1 MLVET
6 EAEESERLAEAAKYS
21 DEDSDEDDY
30 RMNFA
35 VPAAAEPAEP
45 AVIVDTERN
54 MEWIKYEVTQ
64 KPRGGP
70 RHPPLDHEKPGYN
83 PNILPPSFSDQLIAE
98 RKMRMYGHKP
108 CYAPA
113 NKHDALRRQ
122 NILKRYRDYGYT
134 NEEVDHLRIR
144 KEFIESLR
152 MCQLDMYKDYEA
164 AGSFTGAR

>member
-1 MLVET
+1 MYTLVET
-6 EAEESERLAEAAKYS
+6 DAEESERLVEAAKYS
-21 DEDSDEDDY
+21 DEDDY
-30 RMNFA
+30 R
-35 VPAAAEPAEP
+35 VEPAAAEAPEP

-54 MEWIKYEVTQ
+54 MEWIKYEVTP

-70 RHPPLDHEKPGYN
+70 RHPPLDHEKPGHN
-83 PNILPPSFSDQLIAE
+83 PTILILASFSDQLIAE

-122 NILKRYRDYGYT
+122 NILRRYRDYGY
-134 NEEVDHLRIR
+134 NNGEVDHLRIR

>member
-6 EAEESERLAEAAKYS
+6 EAEESERLAEVAKYS

-35 VPAAAEPAEP
+35 VPAAAEPVEP

-70 RHPPLDHEKPGYN
+70 RHPPLDHEKPG
-83 PNILPPSFSDQLIAE
+83 
-98 RKMRMYGHKP
+98 
-108 CYAPA
+108 
-113 NKHDALRRQ
+113 
-122 NILKRYRDYGYT
+122 
-134 NEEVDHLRIR
+134 
-144 KEFIESLR
+144 
-152 MCQLDMYKDYEA
+152 
-164 AGSFTGAR
+164 

>member
-1 MLVET
+1 MLVEI

-30 RMNFA
+30 RMNFD
-35 VPAAAEPAEP
+35 VPAA

-98 RKMRMYGHKP
+98 TFMRRYGHKP

-113 NKHDALRRQ
+113 NEHDALRRQ
-122 NILKRYRDYGYT
+122 NILKRYRDCGYT
-134 NEEVDHLRIR
+134 DEEVGHLCIR
-144 KEFIESLR
+144 KEFIKSLR
-152 MCQLDMYKDYEA
+152 I
-164 AGSFTGAR
+164 